1 MRKFIIILLVAL
13 LGSCTT
19 TKFVEVERH
28 KTDTL
33 RETKVLRDSFYIHD
47 SIFVNQWQQGD
58 TIYQVRDRWRTQYV
72 NKAVHDT
79 VYRAR
84 IDSVPVPYPVEKE
97 VPAPLTWWQQT
108 RLHLANILLLVAGL
122 FVVIKVGRWH
132 LSRFIVHGS

>member
-1 MRKFIIILLVAL
+1 MRKVIIIIMVAL

-19 TKFVEVERH
+19 PKYVEVERH
-28 KTDTL
+28 TIDTL

-47 SIFVNQWQQGD
+47 SIFVNQWQHGD

-72 NKAVHDT
+72 SKAVHDT

-97 VPAPLTWWQQT
+97 VPSQLTWWQQA
-108 RLHLANILLLVAGL
+108 RLHLANILLWLVGL
-122 FVVIKVGRWH
+122 VVVIKVGRWH
-132 LSRFIVHGS
+132 LSRLRIKS